1 MTDTITAAQLD
12 YDAQWGY
19 DATYFNAALA
29 KETAYANTT
38 RTLDTNYATSV
49 VGSVVNYLAS
59 QTSSSATS
67 LNRTKT
73 SDQAEVDPRIGYYLA
88 YENAEYAQAL
98 TTVIAKEDA
107 LTRKLSLYSLWSEYV
122 LDKTSTY
129 DTVQYGGYG
138 TLTWSSSYTSM
149 PFPNSTGGV
158 VATMPRATS
167 LDGIAISGLEYSGA
181 PSSIAN
187 MALSTYSLLWQGYN
201 GNNLW
206 TAFENL
212 NTALRDA
219 ERQVSQVP
227 RINSR
232 SS

>member
-73 SDQAEVDPRIGYYLA
+73 SDQAEVDP
-88 YENAEYAQAL
+88 
-98 TTVIAKEDA
+98 
-107 LTRKLSLYSLWSEYV
+107 
-122 LDKTSTY
+122 
-129 DTVQYGGYG
+129 
-138 TLTWSSSYTSM
+138 
-149 PFPNSTGGV
+149 
-158 VATMPRATS
+158 
-167 LDGIAISGLEYSGA
+167 
-181 PSSIAN
+181 
-187 MALSTYSLLWQGYN
+187 
-201 GNNLW
+201 
-206 TAFENL
+206 
-212 NTALRDA
+212 
-219 ERQVSQVP
+219 
-227 RINSR
+227 
-232 SS
+232 